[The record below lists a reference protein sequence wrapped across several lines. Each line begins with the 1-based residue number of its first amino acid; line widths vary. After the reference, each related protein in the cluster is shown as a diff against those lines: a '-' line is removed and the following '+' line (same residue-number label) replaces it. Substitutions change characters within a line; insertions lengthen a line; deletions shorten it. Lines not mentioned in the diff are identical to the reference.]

1 LTGIAR
7 NKEQNC
13 RFGEYTLVKSLRTW
27 HHPLIPAV
35 IFLLFFGGTHDV
47 PAQAPSG
54 TDAPAPA
61 PVPTG
66 NFLSS
71 VKQAFRQDFD
81 EEVVRGHFDVG
92 SPPDSHRYY
101 CLVNPKTGKREE
113 NGVGGKPYVRRDG
126 MTGIESGAVAFFSC
140 VDAEQKGLLIA
151 DGYVLSGNASKAVAA
166 STAPAVAPAP
176 SAAAPQ
182 KPAPAPAGALLGAPL
197 DDAAQAEIKA
207 AYARFISGQNAHD
220 PAVVSDVLLDS
231 RDFVW
236 AQSGGA
242 TIWGHK
248 DAMDAFAADWKG
260 TWKLDP
266 QLKELRIANIAPGV
280 VVMITP
286 LLFTQGAPGEVASTV
301 PIRWGGIFV
310 KTPSGW
316 RIASIFITPYKS
328 WQPAG

>member
-1 LTGIAR
+1 
-7 NKEQNC
+7 
-13 RFGEYTLVKSLRTW
+13 LVKSRRTG
-27 HHPLIPAV
+27 HHSLILAV
-35 IFLLFFGGTHDV
+35 ILILFCDGIQNLR
-47 PAQAPSG
+47 AQASSQVEA
-54 TDAPAPA
+54 APAPA
-61 PVPTG
+61 PTG

-71 VKQAFRQDFD
+71 IKQAFRQDFD
-81 EEVVRGHFDVG
+81 EEVVRGHFEVG

-126 MTGIESGAVAFFSC
+126 MTGINSGAVAFFSC
-140 VDAEQKGLLIA
+140 VDAEQKGLLIT
-151 DGYVLSGNASKAVAA
+151 DGYVLNGNATQAV
-166 STAPAVAPAP
+166 AVAPAP
-176 SAAAPQ
+176 AAALQ
-182 KPAPAPAGALLGAPL
+182 RPAPASTSALVGAPQ

-220 PAVVSDVLLDS
+220 PAIVSDVLLES
-231 RDFVW
+231 KDFVW

-242 TIWGHK
+242 TVWGHK
-248 DAMDAFAADWKG
+248 EAMDAFAADWKG

-266 QLKELRIANIAPGV
+266 QLKELRTANIAPGV
-280 VVMITP
+280 VILITP
-286 LLFTQGAPGEVASTV
+286 LMFTQGAPGEVAATV

-316 RIASIFITPYKS
+316 RISSIFITPFKT